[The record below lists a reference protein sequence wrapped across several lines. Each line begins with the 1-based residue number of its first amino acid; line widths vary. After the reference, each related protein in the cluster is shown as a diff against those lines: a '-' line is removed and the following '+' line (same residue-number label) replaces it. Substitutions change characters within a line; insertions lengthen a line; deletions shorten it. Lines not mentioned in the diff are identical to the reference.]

1 MENKRHCFIFDLDGT
16 LANIEHRLHCIRVE
30 EGRKPDWNRFNELC
44 IYDTPILPVV
54 NMARLLADTHHIVI
68 CSGRMAT
75 KSVSDKTQKW
85 LKLNHIT
92 YSALYMREEND
103 YRPDH
108 IIKEECYNQ
117 IVLKYFIAGV
127 FDDRKS
133 VVDMW
138 RSKGL
143 ICYQVA
149 DEAF

>member
-1 MENKRHCFIFDLDGT
+1 MDNKRHCFIFDLDGT
-16 LANIEHRLHCIRVE
+16 LANVEHRLHFIKRE
-30 EGRKPDWNRFNELC
+30 KPDWNMFNEMCLN
-44 IYDTPILPVV
+44 DQPIIPVV

-75 KSVSDKTQKW
+75 KSVSEKTQRW
-85 LKLNHIT
+85 LKTHHIT
-92 YSALYMREEND
+92 YSALYMREEGD

-108 IIKEECYNQ
+108 VIKEECYNQ

-138 RSKGL
+138 RSKDL
-143 ICYQVA
+143 LCYQVA
-149 DEAF
+149 DGAF